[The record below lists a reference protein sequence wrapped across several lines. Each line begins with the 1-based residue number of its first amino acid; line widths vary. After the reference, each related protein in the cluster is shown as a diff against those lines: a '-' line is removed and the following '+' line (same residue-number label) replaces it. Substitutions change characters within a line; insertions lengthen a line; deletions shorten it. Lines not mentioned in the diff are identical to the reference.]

1 MSNDKAA
8 ERQAKIDSI
17 IKNLSSSAMGMDIL
31 MKSLRASGLS
41 LMNIIDSGKFPTVT
55 DPERLA
61 NAKKGVV
68 LDTETTGLDHKTDE
82 VIELAMVE
90 FTYDEHGILALGR
103 VYDEF
108 NEPKKGPIPDE
119 VVSLTGITNEM
130 VKGHRIDPA
139 EVKEIVGSISIVLA
153 HNAAFDRKMCE
164 ANFPDC
170 GFDNVDWHCT
180 ANQVEWIM
188 RGKNGRSLEVL
199 ALSEGLVYGSHRAN
213 SDCLATAFVLNSK
226 DENGRSA
233 FAEMLERGNVPSI
246 FLIAE
251 NAPFDRKDLL
261 KDRGYRWAADGS
273 EAYGYK
279 AWHKEIPGDE
289 ASIAAE
295 AEFMRTEVYKREVA
309 LPCYHVAAVSR
320 YTDRKPGKKEFFRTA
335 EVKSLEEASQQR
347 NLEAEPTFDL

>member
-17 IKNLSSSAMGMDIL
+17 IQNLAGSPTGMELL
-31 MKSLRASGLS
+31 MKSLKTAGLS

-55 DPERLA
+55 DPARLA
-61 NAKKGVV
+61 KAKKGIV
-68 LDTETTGLDHKTDE
+68 LDTETTGLDHKSDE

-90 FTYDEHGILALGR
+90 FTYDEHGILALGN

-119 VVSLTGITNEM
+119 VVALTGITNEM

-139 EVKEIVGSISIVLA
+139 EVKVIVGSISIVLA

-199 ALSEGLVYGSHRAN
+199 ALSEGLVYGSHRAD
-213 SDCLATAFVLNSK
+213 SDCLATAFVLNSE
-226 DENGRSA
+226 DQNGVSA
-233 FAEMLERGNVPSI
+233 FSEMLSRGNIPSI

-251 NAPFDRKDLL
+251 NSPFDRKDLL
-261 KDRGYRWAADGS
+261 KDRGYRWASDGS
-273 EAYGYK
+273 EAYGFK
-279 AWHKEIPGDE
+279 AWYKEIPGDE
-289 ASIAAE
+289 ASMAAE
-295 AEFMRTEVYKREVA
+295 AEFMRSEVYRREVA

-335 EVKSLEEASQQR
+335 EVRTLEEASAQR
-347 NLEAEPTFDL
+347 NLEAEPSFDL